1 MINLRVVTIKDII
14 KNLVKFIA
22 IIIFVIFI
30 TRFFGFMSK
39 VNITEYIKN
48 KINSL
53 EGKTFIECINDNV
66 SIYNGSG
73 ISNNDKL
80 LKNKK
85 SSTLKNE
92 DIFTRIKNVIFLNF
106 DVTTVSRVLNNEF
119 SVFGY
124 IDNNSTNNVD
134 TKKNKDK
141 TNEEEVRIAKKGN
154 SSTEVIKKN
163 NKDEVYNKVYD
174 GVKIKNESKYKLTR
188 DDLKPNIDFKN
199 KKDIVIYHTHTCE
212 SYTKTE
218 KYKYKATGN
227 YRTTDLNYSVA
238 RVGTELTKYL
248 EKYKFSV
255 IHSKT
260 YHDYPQYNGSYA
272 RSLDT
277 VSRIMKKSNA
287 SFVIDLHRDAL
298 GSNSHYGPSVKI
310 NGEEAAQL
318 MFVIGTN
325 GGGRSHSNWKKNLKL
340 AIKVQK
346 KANEMYPGLFK
357 PIIVRNSRYNQH
369 VSDGACIIEVGAT
382 GNTLEQCLT
391 SMKYLSAVI
400 DEVMNK

>member
-22 IIIFVIFI
+22 MIIFVIFI

-39 VNITEYIKN
+39 VNIIENIKN

-80 LKNKK
+80 LKNKE

-124 IDNNSTNNVD
+124 IDNNSTNNID
-134 TKKNKDK
+134 IKKIKDK
-141 TNEEEVRIAKKGN
+141 TNEEEIRVAKKGN

-188 DDLKPNIDFKN
+188 DDLKPNVDFKN

-287 SFVIDLHRDAL
+287 SLVIDLHRDAL

-325 GGGRSHSNWKKNLKL
+325 GGGRSHANWKKNLKL

-346 KANEMYPGLFK
+346 KANEMYPGLFR

-400 DEVMNK
+400 DEIMNK